1 MDQGFHKD
9 RKRIPL
15 LYFFQLFDPL
25 SFNPLFVYRKLFR
38 CHRHFFVWKN
48 KVKGVDIFIF
58 PAVFPEKPGYI
69 FQAVFIPGTDIFL
82 RIIPDILIP
91 GSFHIHII
99 NLFQGFVQIFYSL
112 LHPSVQDPGIIFFDH
127 LCSPEIKYHGKRTG
141 GKHGN
146 CQNRQHDLCP
156 DAF

>member
-9 RKRIPL
+9 RKGIHL

-58 PAVFPEKPGYI
+58 PTVFPEKPSHI
-69 FQAVFIPGTDIFL
+69 FQAVFISCTAVFL
-82 RIIPDILIP
+82 RIIPYICIP
-91 GSFHIHII
+91 GSSRIHII

-112 LHPSVQDPGIIFFDH
+112 LHPSIQD
-127 LCSPEIKYHGKRTG
+127 T
-141 GKHGN
+141 
-146 CQNRQHDLCP
+146 
-156 DAF
+156 